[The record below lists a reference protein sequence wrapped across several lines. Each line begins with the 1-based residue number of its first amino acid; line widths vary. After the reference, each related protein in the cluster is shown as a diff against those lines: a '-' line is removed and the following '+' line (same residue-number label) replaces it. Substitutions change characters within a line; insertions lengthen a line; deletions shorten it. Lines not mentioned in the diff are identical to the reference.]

1 MVDRLGALILFAS
14 DIEETVAFYRV
25 LGLPLDV
32 DEHDDGGPL
41 HYACELQGCHFAI
54 FPTEGEG
61 RAPGMRQPGA
71 SFPGFTVDAVE
82 ETVGAL
88 RAHGAKVL
96 QEPSPYPWG
105 IRAVVEDPDGRPVEV
120 YTPPPDPA

>member
-1 MVDRLGALILFAS
+1 MADRLGALILFAS
-14 DIEETVAFYRV
+14 DIEATVAFYRV

-32 DEHDDGGPL
+32 DEHDDEGPL

-54 FPTEGEG
+54 FPAEGEG

-71 SFPGFTVDAVE
+71 SFPGFTVDSVE
-82 ETVGAL
+82 ETVEAL
-88 RAHGAKVL
+88 RAFGARIL

-105 IRAVVEDPDGRPVEV
+105 LRAVVKDPDGRPVEV
-120 YTPPPDPA
+120 YTPPSDPA